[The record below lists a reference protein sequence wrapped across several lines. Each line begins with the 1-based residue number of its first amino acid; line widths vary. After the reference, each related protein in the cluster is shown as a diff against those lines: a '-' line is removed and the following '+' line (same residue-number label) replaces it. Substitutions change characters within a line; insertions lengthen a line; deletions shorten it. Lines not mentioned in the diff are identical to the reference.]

1 MRKTAVLPLAFL
13 SVVAIALAAGC
24 ANGNLAT
31 AGGAPS
37 PAPTPSSSCAPSL
50 TSNIQLVFPVP
61 GTIGAA
67 NLQGI
72 VVAVSPSPLPTNYF
86 FYASQNNVSTYP
98 ESISPLATPAPPTAS
113 SSPSPLPT
121 PSATP
126 LFANPIYESGSIGIF
141 ATSTVWTIYIA
152 NSSCYPGV
160 AIGSFTTANVDTPT
174 PTPSPSPT

>member
-37 PAPTPSSSCAPSL
+37 PAPTPTSSCPPSL
-50 TSNIQLVFPVP
+50 VNNIQLVFPAP
-61 GTIGAA
+61 GSLAAA

-72 VVAVSPSPLPTNYF
+72 VIAAPTALPTNYY
-86 FYASQNNVSTYP
+86 FYAVQNGVSTYP
-98 ESISPLATPAPPTAS
+98 ESISGFSTPAPSTPS

-126 LFANPIYESGSIGIF
+126 LYPTLESGSIGIF
-141 ATSTVWTIYIA
+141 ATSTTFSIYIA
-152 NSSCYPGV
+152 NSTCYPGDS
-160 AIGSFTTANVDTPT
+160 IGSFTTATVDTPT